1 MKTLFWLLILL
12 VSAQVNAAT
21 CRYVKTD
28 GEVLYANVTIQN
40 AKKGACF
47 GAEDPLPEKPKS
59 KSASKNSTPTDFPKV
74 DSATQQA
81 RDGSRK
87 QILQKELETE
97 RSALSQAQ
105 SANKADEIGNHQQNI
120 QMLEKELTSVK

>member
-1 MKTLFWLLILL
+1 MKILFWLLMLL

-21 CRYVKTD
+21 CRYVKTN

-47 GAEDPLPEKPKS
+47 GTEDTVPEKPKS
-59 KSASKNSTPTDFPKV
+59 KSASKGSTLADFPKV
-74 DSATQQA
+74 DNATQQA
-81 RDGSRK
+81 RDGTRK

-105 SANKADEIGNHQQNI
+105 SANKADEISIHQQNI